1 MADVA
6 QNPIATVLQSE
17 WAGLN
22 SKLIAAIYP
31 IQSKLTNGVRTYT
44 RDPEQVNVVKAPVK
58 GEGQMNI
65 TSNWASPFEG
75 QDVENKRPMLMG
87 MLQSGAIQPVLD
99 ATSNLVGGNDV
110 AAKQKAMNTLE
121 KMEGRASIT
130 KLNSTQIFNGMPP
143 IKFPVTLIFRAYSDP
158 YREVTLPV
166 KQLLKWSV
174 PKILS
179 PDGRLVGLIKGN
191 TDNAAGASSTDPIDA
206 QGVVDKGIEAAFPSR
221 APQVVAYQYGN
232 ETWLPMV
239 IEDVSKPSSY
249 PMDSNG
255 DAIYMEVTLMLATLT
270 ALDATDIDKLYLAQS
285 L

>member
-1 MADVA
+1 MADPT
-6 QNPIATVLQSE
+6 QGPTQSVLQSE

-22 SKLIAAIYP
+22 SKLIACIYP
-31 IQSKLTNGVRTYT
+31 IQSKLTNGIRTYQ
-44 RDPEQVNVVKAPVK
+44 RDPEQPNAVKAPVK
-58 GEGQMNI
+58 GDGQMNI
-65 TSNWASPFEG
+65 TGNWASPFEG

-99 ATSNLVGGNDV
+99 AASNLVGGNDSV
-110 AAKQKAMNTLE
+110 AKQKAMDTLE

-158 YREVTLPV
+158 HREVTLPI

-191 TDNAAGASSTDPIDA
+191 TDNAAGASSTDQADA
-206 QGVVDKGIEAAFPSR
+206 QGVIDKGIEAAFPSR
-221 APQVVAYQYGN
+221 APQVIAYQYGN

-239 IEDVSKPSSY
+239 IEEVSKPSSY
-249 PMDSNG
+249 PMDGNG
-255 DAIYMEVTLMLATLT
+255 DAIYMEVNLTLSSLT
-270 ALDATDIDKLYLAQS
+270 ALDATDIDQLYEARGF
-285 L
+285 